1 MTDNFAIVLR
11 DKIRKD
17 MNDYTDDMANGVC
30 GDFAAY
36 QKLCG
41 VIQGL
46 ALAERH
52 LLDLVEAQH
61 SKDEEDDERAT
72 ATTGNSNAGANSTN
86 RQAGRTGPY

>member
-1 MTDNFAIVLR
+1 MMDNFASVLR

-30 GDFAAY
+30 TDFASY

-52 LLDLVEAQH
+52 LLDLVEAAT
-61 SKDEEDDERAT
+61 KEDEDDERST
-72 ATTGNSNAGANSTN
+72 ATSGYSNAGANSTN